1 MASHSIKTLS
11 DTTALLLSPKGRHSG
26 TDITIQNIN
35 SEGYVYVGGSSE
47 LSSTNYGYRI
57 SPNNAVAFELPGGD
71 SIYAISSIDEMQVAV
86 LMTNLEYG
94 A

>member
-11 DTTALLLSPKGRHSG
+11 DTTATRLSPHGVHGG

-35 SEGYVYVGGSSE
+35 SEGYIYVGGSSD

-57 SPNNAVAFELPGGD
+57 SPNNALAFELPGKD
-71 SIYAISSIDEMQVAV
+71 SIYAIASIDELQVAI
-86 LMTNLEYG
+86 LMTNLESG